1 MSSYSQRV
9 GREDC
14 PEELVGD
21 LGVRRMKIGGFRR
34 VRELEESSEFS
45 GTVDAVESVNDYSVA
60 LRKQR
65 HSRRF
70 N

>member
-1 MSSYSQRV
+1 
-9 GREDC
+9 
-14 PEELVGD
+14 
-21 LGVRRMKIGGFRR
+21 MKIGGFRR